1 MTAATA
7 STDASAD
14 AAAPVEGPAF
24 PLLVKLLASALVAG
38 MLVTAARVGGGLLE
52 QSWTPTGLGL
62 MLAAVVLVLWCLAWI
77 WRSRTRVDADGIGQ
91 TWFWRKSVRWADV
104 TQARF
109 IAVRRLEWILAPRLV
124 VRTRSGSVM
133 LFHAGDLAVRERV
146 VQVLTYGQSGREAGA

>member
-1 MTAATA
+1 MTGAAPP
-7 STDASAD
+7 
-14 AAAPVEGPAF
+14 APVEGPAF
-24 PLLVKLLASALVAG
+24 PILVKLLATALAGG
-38 MLVTAARVGGGLLE
+38 MLVAAAGAADGLLA
-52 QSWTPTGLGL
+52 QAWTVSGLGL
-62 MLAAVVLVLWCLAWI
+62 VAAAMVLVLWCLAWI

-124 VRTRSGSVM
+124 VRTRGGGVL

-146 VQVLTYGQSGREAGA
+146 VQVLRHGQPGRTG